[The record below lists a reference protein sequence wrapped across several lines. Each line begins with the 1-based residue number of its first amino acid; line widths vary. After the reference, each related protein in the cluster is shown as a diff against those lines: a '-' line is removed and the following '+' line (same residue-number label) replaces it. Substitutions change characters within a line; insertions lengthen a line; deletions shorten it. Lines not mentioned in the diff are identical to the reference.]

1 MFNSYLDVFLTLLN
15 YLLSDMRLIDFLV
28 IESVFLLKDIS
39 KRFAWIVEIRQLVTE
54 AELVVNLIR
63 RLRKSHSGQH
73 EKHDSLIPLIF
84 VRLKPLT
91 LPSPVYRKGF
101 YVKTNVRQ
109 D

>member
-15 YLLSDMRLIDFLV
+15 YLLPDMRLIDFLV
-28 IESVFLLKDIS
+28 IESILLLKDVS
-39 KRFAWIVEIRQLVTE
+39 KRFAWIVEIRQLV
-54 AELVVNLIR
+54 AESKLIVNLVG
-63 RLRKSHSGQH
+63 RLGQPHSGQH